1 MPRPPDPELEA
12 RVLKAAQKLWTAGG
26 QKSLTMRAVAK
37 AAGTNT
43 PAVYRRFKDRRALL
57 RALLQ
62 QHQTALAGLIRGC
75 NTLQEVCHCLL
86 TYALDHPRE
95 YELIASRIV
104 ITSHKPR
111 PNFEYVVQKAGEWLG
126 GKPEQYRPLIIALW
140 SQVHGTAMLLINDVI
155 PEHRPK
161 VLAAFSIAVDELVRN
176 RRALCKKALALGVKR
191 RFGVCGRTLLPSLR
205 GFASSHMYPT
215 ACAVGCI
222 LAPLRGWG

>member
-1 MPRPPDPELEA
+1 
-12 RVLKAAQKLWTAGG
+12 
-26 QKSLTMRAVAK
+26 MRAVAK

-62 QHQTALAGLIRGC
+62 QHQAALAVLIRKC
-75 NTLQEVCHCLL
+75 NSLQEICHCLL
-86 TYALDHPRE
+86 HYAFDHPRE
-95 YELIASRIV
+95 YELIASRLV

-155 PEHRPK
+155 PEHKPR
-161 VLAAFSIAVDELVRN
+161 VLSAFSIAVEELVRN
-176 RRALCKKALALGVKR
+176 HARFVKK
-191 RFGVCGRTLLPSLR
+191 
-205 GFASSHMYPT
+205 H
-215 ACAVGCI
+215 
-222 LAPLRGWG
+222 

>member
-1 MPRPPDPELEA
+1 MPRQADPELET
-12 RVLKAAQKLWTAGG
+12 RVLKAAQKLWTVGG

-62 QHQTALAGLIRGC
+62 KHQAALAELIRSC
-75 NTLQEVCHCLL
+75 NSLQEVCHCLFN
-86 TYALDHPRE
+86 YALKHPRE

-126 GKPEQYRPLIIALW
+126 GEPEQYRPLIIALW
-140 SQVHGTAMLLINDVI
+140 SLVHGTAMLLINDVI
-155 PEHRPK
+155 PEHEATVRS
-161 VLAAFSIAVDELVRN
+161 AFSIAVEELVSSHARFT
-176 RRALCKKALALGVKR
+176 KR
-191 RFGVCGRTLLPSLR
+191 R
-205 GFASSHMYPT
+205 
-215 ACAVGCI
+215 
-222 LAPLRGWG
+222 

>member
-1 MPRPPDPELEA
+1 MPRLPDPELET

-43 PAVYRRFKDRRALL
+43 PAVYRRFRDRRALL

-62 QHQTALAGLIRGC
+62 HHQTALAALIRGC
-75 NTLQEVCHCLL
+75 NSLQEVCHCLL
-86 TYALDHPRE
+86 TYALEHPRE
-95 YELIASRIV
+95 YELIASKLV

-126 GKPEQYRPLIIALW
+126 GKPEQHRSLIIALW

-155 PEHRPK
+155 PEHEAK
-161 VLAAFSIAVDELVRN
+161 VLAAFTIAVEELVRN
-176 RRALCKKALALGVKR
+176 HPRFTRKR
-191 RFGVCGRTLLPSLR
+191 
-205 GFASSHMYPT
+205 
-215 ACAVGCI
+215 
-222 LAPLRGWG
+222 